1 MGCWS
6 FFAGGLAFVIGKV
19 ALGLR
24 ADYLAIATLLI
35 SEIVI
40 AIIKHEDWITR
51 GVKNEIG

>member
-1 MGCWS
+1 M
-6 FFAGGLAFVIGKV
+6 FAGGLAFIIGKV

-40 AIIKHEDWITR
+40 EKVEKDKIKSTIDNLKIE
-51 GVKNEIG
+51 